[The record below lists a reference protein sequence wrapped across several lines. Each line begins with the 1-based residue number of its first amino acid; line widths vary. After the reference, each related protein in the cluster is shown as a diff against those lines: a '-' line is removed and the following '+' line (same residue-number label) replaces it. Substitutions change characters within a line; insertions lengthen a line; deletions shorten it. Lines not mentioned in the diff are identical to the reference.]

1 MQIKQMTF
9 ADLLRL
15 LEGRRDFTAS
25 KRNGKNN
32 VASDI
37 TFETSRRLV
46 FMLSDA
52 FDLFKVDQ
60 EVIFDSA

>member
-25 KRNGKNN
+25 KRNARNN
-32 VASDI
+32 AASDTTSEI
-37 TFETSRRLV
+37 SRRLV

>member
-15 LEGRRDFTAS
+15 LEGRRDFKIS

-32 VASDI
+32 ATNDNCS
-37 TFETSRRLV
+37 ETSRRLV